1 MKKYYWTLESW
12 GDQDPPENADEII
25 SLANAATDLYID
37 NNPDADD
44 DMIAAY
50 SERLWEDY
58 CSGKAPKTVYI
69 AVDEKT
75 RGDSFDLTVTFDL
88 DEAKHA
94 IRMDFAHLTRN
105 ERLNSRRYI
114 DVVYGFGD
122 TPEQIVDSHLIG
134 LGYLDSADC
143 IEFNDD
149 TEQFSGEEA

>member
-1 MKKYYWTLESW
+1 MKNYYWTMESW
-12 GDQDPPENADEII
+12 GNQTPLENASEII
-25 SLANAATDLYID
+25 ALANAATDLYID
-37 NNPDADD
+37 NNPNADD
-44 DMIAAY
+44 DMITAY

-58 CSGKAPKTVYI
+58 CSGNAPKTVYI

-75 RGDSFDLTVTFDL
+75 RGDSFNLTVTFDL

-94 IRMDFAHLTRN
+94 IQMDFAHLTRN
-105 ERLNSRRYI
+105 ERLKSHRYI
-114 DVVYGFGD
+114 NVVHGFGD

-134 LGYLDSADC
+134 LGYLYSADC